1 VSLIPRANH
10 VPQAI
15 ADPSPGSAPSPG
27 IHLQNSRPVSRP
39 AYDLLLIAHVIA
51 AVIGFGAIAAAG
63 WAASA
68 ARRSADPGGDEAVR
82 RFFKKGRD
90 WPARAIFLVPLLGL
104 GLLFGGDRSD
114 VHTAWP
120 WIGLSLWLIATGLA
134 SGRCWPAERAAQDA
148 LAELV
153 DSGSA
158 AAEGTLEAFRRS
170 CRTMELSVGAISV
183 CFVAAVAIMI
193 LQP

>member
-1 VSLIPRANH
+1 M
-10 VPQAI
+10 
-15 ADPSPGSAPSPG
+15 
-27 IHLQNSRPVSRP
+27 SRP
-39 AYDLLLIAHVIA
+39 AYDLLLIAHVIVA
-51 AVIGFGAIAAAG
+51 FIGFGAIAAAG

-68 ARRSADPGGDEAVR
+68 ARRSADPASDEGVR
-82 RFFKKGRD
+82 RFFKKGMD
-90 WPARAIFLVPLLGL
+90 WPARAILLVPVLGL

-114 VHTAWP
+114 VHAAWP
-120 WIGLSLWLIATGLA
+120 WIGIVLWLIATGLA

-153 DSGSA
+153 ESGSA
-158 AAEGTLEAFRRS
+158 PAEGALEGFRRS

-183 CFVAAVAIMI
+183 CFVAAVALMI

>member
-1 VSLIPRANH
+1 M
-10 VPQAI
+10 
-15 ADPSPGSAPSPG
+15 
-27 IHLQNSRPVSRP
+27 SRP

-51 AVIGFGAIAAAG
+51 AFIGFGAIAAAG
-63 WAASA
+63 WAASS
-68 ARRSADPGGDEAVR
+68 ARRSADPVGDEAVR

-114 VHTAWP
+114 VPAAWP

-153 DSGSA
+153 ESGSA
-158 AAEGTLEAFRRS
+158 AAAGTLEVFRRS
-170 CRTMELSVGAISV
+170 CRTMEQSVGAISI
-183 CFVAAVAIMI
+183 CFVAAVALMI